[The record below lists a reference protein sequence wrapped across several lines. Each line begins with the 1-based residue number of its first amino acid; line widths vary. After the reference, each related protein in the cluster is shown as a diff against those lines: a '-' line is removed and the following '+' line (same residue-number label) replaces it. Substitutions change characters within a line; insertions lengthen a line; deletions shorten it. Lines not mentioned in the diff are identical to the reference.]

1 MPNSVT
7 AISIISHYNRFSWQN
22 RQEFLKLALRAIPTA
37 NKCEH
42 GKDTEEV
49 PADIPETSQ
58 PNLRNCGHCNAHV
71 WPLDD
76 QSLAAGC
83 RRLGLCFSL
92 YMLTIFLLLLAETG
106 LLADVYLNSD
116 WEKDLP
122 EDPSGRFNDF
132 KNFVKNNSEDFQW
145 ITLFIVL
152 AQGVS
157 ILLATVLR
165 TLGRDR
171 RYERENGE
179 PRAPLLNQPDQT
191 LPAYPYVLG
200 EPRFPCKNV

>member
-1 MPNSVT
+1 MERILKKCLQ
-7 AISIISHYNRFSWQN
+7 IS
-22 RQEFLKLALRAIPTA
+22 LKLANLTLGTVGIAMLMYGLWMIRVWQRDAAGSGYAFPWFVHAFLGIGIGLCAITFLGHFAAHTA
-37 NKCEH
+37 NPFCL
-42 GKDTEEV
+42 
-49 PADIPETSQ
+49 TS
-58 PNLRNCGHCNAHV
+58 
-71 WPLDD
+71 
-76 QSLAAGC
+76 
-83 RRLGLCFSL
+83 

-179 PRAPLLNQPDQT
+179 PRVPLLNQPDQT